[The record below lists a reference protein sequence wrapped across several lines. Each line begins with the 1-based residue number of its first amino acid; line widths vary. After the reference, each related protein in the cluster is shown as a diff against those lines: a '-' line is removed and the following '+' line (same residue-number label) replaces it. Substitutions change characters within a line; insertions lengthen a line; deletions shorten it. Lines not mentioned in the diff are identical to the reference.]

1 MPGKLG
7 THLEKYKIRPPHTRI
22 NSKWIRNLDVKN
34 ETIDELLKEN
44 INELFF
50 KLSNSKNLEIIL
62 KID

>member
-1 MPGKLG
+1 MKLEHYL
-7 THLEKYKIRPPHTRI
+7 TPYTKI